1 MARHKV
7 ERPDPALRF
16 AAKGDFLLP
25 GFQEAWSMQ
34 DQVAGGGILHR
45 RSLLKAA
52 AAGVAGGFLI
62 PVRAGQDWMT
72 HAGEAQS
79 EYGSPSEFARLKR
92 EQTGGHAFGPEAGS
106 SSTPL
111 QDLNGT
117 ITPNS
122 LHFERHHSG
131 IPAIDPGKHKLTIFG
146 NVAQP
151 LRFSYEDLL
160 SYPMETHLYFLEC
173 SGNSYRNSLATPL
186 DLTAASLNGLLS
198 GSEWTGVPLHYLL
211 DEAGVKPESN
221 WVIAEGA
228 DAAGL
233 TRSVPMR
240 MALDNVMVALYQN
253 GEPIR
258 PAQGYPMRLFVPG
271 CEGNISVKWL
281 QSLKVQETPAY
292 TRDET
297 SKYTD
302 LLQNGKA
309 EMFSL
314 KMEVKSVITSPS
326 GRMLLNR
333 KGVYEISGLAWSG
346 EGTIRAVEVS
356 ADGGQSWARALLQSE
371 PRPLALTRFRIPWRW
386 RGQKAVLQSRAI
398 DEKGNSQPT
407 RDSAIA
413 RYSPAGFYHYNG
425 LQSWEVSPQGRVKNV
440 FA

>member
-1 MARHKV
+1 MR
-7 ERPDPALRF
+7 
-16 AAKGDFLLP
+16 
-25 GFQEAWSMQ
+25 
-34 DQVAGGGILHR
+34 DQIAGGGILHR

-52 AAGVAGGFLI
+52 GAGVAAGFLV
-62 PVRAGQDWMT
+62 PVQAAEDWMT
-72 HAGEAQS
+72 HTGEAQS
-79 EYGSPSEFARLKR
+79 EYGSPSKFARLKR

-131 IPAIDPGKHKLTIFG
+131 IPAIDPRKHKLTIFG
-146 NVAQP
+146 HVTRP
-151 LRFSYEDLL
+151 LQFSYEDLL
-160 SYPMETHLYFLEC
+160 SYPMETHFYFLEC
-173 SGNSYRNSLATPL
+173 SGNSYRNSLATPM
-186 DLTAASLNGLLS
+186 DLSAGSLNGLLS

-211 DEAGVKPESN
+211 DEAGVKKGNS
-221 WVIAEGA
+221 WVVAEGA

-233 TRSVPMR
+233 TRSVPMKI
-240 MALDNVMVALYQN
+240 ALDNVMVALVQN
-253 GEPIR
+253 GEPLR

-281 QSLKVQETPAY
+281 QGLKVQRTPAY

-302 LLQNGKA
+302 LLKNGIA

-326 GRMLLNR
+326 GRMQLHR

-346 EGTIRAVEVS
+346 EGAIRAVEVS
-356 ADGGQSWARALLQSE
+356 ADGGKSWAEAALQSE

-386 RGQKAVLQSRAI
+386 HGQKAVLQSRAI
-398 DEKGNSQPT
+398 DDKGNRQPT
-407 RDSAIA
+407 RDAAIA

-425 LQSWEVSPQGRVKNV
+425 LQSWQVSLQGGIKNV
-440 FA
+440 FV